1 MQLEHVDASAAR
13 STHRNESQ
21 LEDRESKMPGLSD
34 GNSNS
39 RRRFLKTSGGAVLS
53 LPWLESFV
61 PRGLGADVE
70 RLDSPALR
78 LAFFY
83 LPNGITRRGFFPGEG
98 DRELPKFAGQN
109 NVWRFEG
116 KSVPSGVHPMTF
128 APTLAPLHG
137 MKDKVALI
145 TGLDRQFQQGTDSH
159 AQAASCFLTSVEPY
173 EVKTSAY
180 PLARTLDHIVAD
192 EIGHAT
198 PYSTLELS
206 CNDHKNNIES
216 IYFDNMSWY
225 GTGHVAPSMRN
236 PRKVYDRL
244 FGTKSNSPVRNITD
258 LALSNARRMQRR
270 LSHSDQ
276 QKFDEYFEAIRTIEK
291 RMDRIDAMKA
301 DLIEA
306 RIARPEEHLPRN
318 EYIHLMGELMVTA
331 LQTGITN
338 VGTLMVGPER
348 WTTPTN
354 WEGILDKPYSHH
366 AMTHAP
372 QNHLEDL
379 LKLDRFHV
387 FAFAKLLEKMDNIQE
402 ANGTTLLDNTIF
414 TLGAG
419 MGDGTTHQYNDLP
432 VVVAGG
438 RTAGLR
444 LGKHLHCRPKT
455 PLANLWLTHLHAL
468 GIDREKYSDSS
479 GTLSEIMA

>member
-1 MQLEHVDASAAR
+1 M
-13 STHRNESQ
+13 
-21 LEDRESKMPGLSD
+21 G
-34 GNSNS
+34 
-39 RRRFLKTSGGAVLS
+39 SGGAVLS
-53 LPWLESFV
+53 LPWLESYSSC
-61 PRGLGADVE
+61 RADE
-70 RLDSPALR
+70 REVTSAAAQR

-116 KSVPSGVHPMTF
+116 KVVPPGSHPLTLT
-128 APTLAPLHG
+128 PSLAPLHT
-137 MKDKVALI
+137 MRKKISLI
-145 TGLDRQFQQGTDSH
+145 TGLDRTFQHGTDSH
-159 AQAASCFLTSVEPY
+159 AQAASCFLTSVAPF
-173 EVKTSAY
+173 EVQNSAY
-180 PLARTLDHIVAD
+180 PLARTLDHIAAD
-192 EIGHAT
+192 DIGRTT
-198 PYSTLELS
+198 PYATLELS

-225 GTGHVAPSMRN
+225 DTGYVAPSMKN

-244 FGTKSNSPVRNITD
+244 FGTRSNSRFRNITD
-258 LALSNARRMQRR
+258 LALGNARRLQKQ
-270 LSHSDQ
+270 LSNTDR
-276 QKFDEYFEAIRTIEK
+276 QKFAEYFEAIRTIET
-291 RMDRIDAMKA
+291 RMDRIDTMKSELA
-301 DLIEA
+301 SVEIE
-306 RIARPEEHLPRN
+306 RPAEHLPRN
-318 EYIHLMGELMVTA
+318 EYIHLMGDLLVTA
-331 LQTGITN
+331 LQIGATN

-354 WEGILDKPYSHH
+354 WEGILDKPHSHH

-387 FAFAKLLEKMDNIQE
+387 SAFARLLERMDQIEE
-402 ANGTTLLDNTIF
+402 ANGTTLLDNTII

-438 RTAGLR
+438 GGGTLQ
-444 LGKHLHCRPKT
+444 LGKHIHCPPGT
-455 PLANLWLTHLHAL
+455 PLANLWLTQLRCL
-468 GIDREKYSDSS
+468 GIGRDSYADS
-479 GTLSEIMA
+479 TGTVGEILS